1 MKSKLLLLALLCAAA
16 SASAEQV
23 YKWIDAAGVVHY
35 SDAPPPKDTQN
46 VQTVRVSGGDRPHA
60 SAAATENN
68 TEAPK
73 DGGGAAPSAAPP
85 AAAGTTA
92 ETDLKKKNCQQARAN
107 LELLQSNYPVAMG
120 DGKALDDKGRQQQ
133 IADTNAQVSFYCR

>member
-16 SASAEQV
+16 SAHAEQV
-23 YKWIDAAGVVHY
+23 YKWTDSSGVVHY

-46 VQTVRVSGGDRPHA
+46 VQTVRVTGGDRPHA
-60 SAAATENN
+60 SAAATDNS

-85 AAAGTTA
+85 AGGAPTA

-133 IADTNAQVSFYCR
+133 IADTNAQVAFYCR